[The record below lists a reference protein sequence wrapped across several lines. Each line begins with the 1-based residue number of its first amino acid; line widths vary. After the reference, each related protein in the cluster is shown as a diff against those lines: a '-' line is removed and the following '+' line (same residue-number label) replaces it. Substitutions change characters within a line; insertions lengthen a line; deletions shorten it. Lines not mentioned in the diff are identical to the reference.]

1 MDALL
6 CASILIHSHIG
17 LGYMVITDSI

>member
-1 MDALL
+1 LDALL

-17 LGYMVITDSI
+17 FGYILIIDSV